1 MPNELMSNE
10 LKQWFFRDS
19 LNTILSLRYD
29 DYREMFVVSISNVNG
44 ENELFAD
51 RLYSKAFSEYSDQL
65 TARNTLMSEIGS
77 PYYI

>member
-29 DYREMFVVSISNVNG
+29 DYREMFVVSISNVDG

-51 RLYSKAFSEYSDQL
+51 RLYSKAFSEYSDWF
-65 TARNTLMSEIGS
+65 TLLHLLR
-77 PYYI
+77 

>member
-1 MPNELMSNE
+1 
-10 LKQWFFRDS
+10 
-19 LNTILSLRYD
+19 
-29 DYREMFVVSISNVNG
+29 MFVVSISNVDG

>member
-19 LNTILSLRYD
+19 LNTVLSLRYD
-29 DYREMFVVSISNVNG
+29 DYREMFVVSISNVDG

-51 RLYSKAFSEYSDQL
+51 PLYSKAFSEYSDWF
-65 TARNTLMSEIGS
+65 TLLHLLR
-77 PYYI
+77 

>member
-19 LNTILSLRYD
+19 LNTVLSLRYD
-29 DYREMFVVSISNVNG
+29 DYREMFVVSISNVDG

-51 RLYSKAFSEYSDQL
+51 RLYSKAFSEYSDWF
-65 TARNTLMSEIGS
+65 TLLHLLR
-77 PYYI
+77 